1 MKRYLMLIGIIIVLA
16 AAPTWLAQA
25 QTPAAP
31 AADYEISWYT
41 IDGVAARARGAY
53 QLDGTIGQAEAG
65 MLSGGSYSL
74 GGGFW
79 VGSATQYR
87 CYLPIVMSNH

>member
-1 MKRYLMLIGIIIVLA
+1 MMKRYLILIGIIVVLA

-25 QTPAAP
+25 QVPAAP
-31 AADYEISWYT
+31 TAGYEITWYT
-41 IDGVAARARGAY
+41 IDGGGGSSNGGSYA
-53 QLDGTIGQAEAG
+53 LDGTIGQAEAG

-79 VGSATQYR
+79 SGNALTYR
-87 CYLPIVMSNH
+87 VYLPLVLR